1 MNSDK
6 TRRTAAGDGQKKHY
20 GVNRKEWPVV
30 VTYSKGEAFE
40 VQQLLK
46 DVVDECE
53 RIEATGG
60 HRYKVLKNA
69 LSKVSQQMIRPVL
82 FLRN

>member
-1 MNSDK
+1 M
-6 TRRTAAGDGQKKHY
+6 
-20 GVNRKEWPVV
+20 V

-46 DVVDECE
+46 DVVGECE
-53 RIEATGG
+53 IIGATGG

-69 LSKVSQQMIRPVL
+69 LSWSRLLKLVRLKS
-82 FLRN
+82 